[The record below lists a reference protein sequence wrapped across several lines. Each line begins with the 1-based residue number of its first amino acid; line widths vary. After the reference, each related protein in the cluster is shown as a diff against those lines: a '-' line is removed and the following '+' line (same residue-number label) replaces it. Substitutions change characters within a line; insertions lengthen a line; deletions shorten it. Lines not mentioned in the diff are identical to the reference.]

1 MRLSLLASLVAG
13 CVFATVTATRGAV
26 TLVSAN
32 ITRESKGTIA
42 VSAGVPAP
50 ETRYHEIVGPN
61 PFPDDANNFARV
73 GSEGLTVGVDL
84 KGTFSHA
91 VGLNVIEDVNDYRF
105 QVVFDV
111 DQPAPFTFS
120 RAHTSGPFDVDGPM
134 SLRLDGQPPVQL
146 YFNSDTG
153 TLAPGRYTFSG
164 DTDLLRLMGAS
175 GLPRFYN
182 QNNNFAGVRLTVLPE
197 PSLGVALAGGLLIL
211 CRPRRPGSR

>member
-1 MRLSLLASLVAG
+1 MRLSLVSWLVAG
-13 CVFATVTATRGAV
+13 CVCAAGTGARGAV
-26 TLVSAN
+26 TLVSAEL
-32 ITRESKGTIA
+32 TRESKGTTK
-42 VSAGVPAP
+42 VSAGSPPP
-50 ETRYHEIVGPN
+50 ETRYHEIIGPD
-61 PFPDDANNFARV
+61 PFPNDANNFASV
-73 GSEGLTVGVDL
+73 GPEGLTVGVDL
-84 KGTFSHA
+84 QGTFSHA

-111 DQPAPFTFS
+111 DHPAPFTFS

-146 YFNSDTG
+146 FYSDAG

-175 GLPRFYN
+175 GLPRSYN

-211 CRPRRPGSR
+211 CPPRRPGSR